1 MSGPGVLVD
10 GAASGAGGGH
20 PLDNPVWSAL
30 TGPHA
35 PLATT
40 HGRAA
45 AYPPEISPFVGLV
58 DARDPA
64 AWADLAT
71 VLAPGARGLLPSVDA
86 VVPAGWEIARELG
99 VQLVDVSLAAAEEP
113 EAVPLGVDDVPD
125 MLDLVART
133 KPGPFLAR
141 TVETG
146 RYLGIR
152 RGGRLV
158 AMAGERMRLPGWTE
172 ISAVCTD
179 PDHRG
184 EGLATRL
191 VRAVAAGIRSRA
203 EVPFLHAAANNTGA
217 VRLYE
222 HLGFQVR
229 GTMTFHLV
237 RRPDDG
243 PAPSG

>member
-10 GAASGAGGGH
+10 GAASGADGVH

-35 PLATT
+35 PLATA

-45 AYPPEISPFVGLV
+45 AYPAEITPFVGLA

-64 AWADLAT
+64 AWADLAAL
-71 VLAPGARGLLPSVDA
+71 LAPGVRVLLPSVDA

-99 VQLVDVSLAAAEEP
+99 VQLVDVALATAEEP
-113 EAVPLGVDDVPD
+113 EAVALGVDDVPE
-125 MLDLVART
+125 MLALVART

-184 EGLATRL
+184 AGLATRL
-191 VRAVAAGIRSRA
+191 VRAVAAGIRARG
-203 EVPFLHAAANNTGA
+203 EVPFLHAAASNTGA

-222 HLGFQVR
+222 HLGFRLR
-229 GTMTFHLV
+229 GTMTFHLLT
-237 RRPDDG
+237 RPDDG
-243 PAPSG
+243 PAPPG